1 MANMDVP
8 LLGAGGPNGPGA
20 SAGAGPAGR
29 ARAGAV
35 QEGAPFAEVLDAKL
49 DPELRFSAHAQA
61 RLRSREIGLSDDD
74 RSRLA
79 RATSEAARKGARE
92 ALLLMGDL
100 GFIVSVGNR
109 TVITALDSSRMDGGI
124 ITGIDAA
131 VVVPEASR

>member
-1 MANMDVP
+1 MANIDVP
-8 LLGAGGPNGPGA
+8 LVGPGFPG
-20 SAGAGPAGR
+20 SSNVGAAPAI
-29 ARAGAV
+29 GA
-35 QEGAPFAEVLDAKL
+35 QGGAPFAEVLDAKL
-49 DPELRFSAHAQA
+49 DQELRFSAHAQA
-61 RLRSREIGLSDDD
+61 RLRSREIPLSDED
-74 RSRLA
+74 RGRLA

-109 TVITALDSSRMDGGI
+109 TVITALDSSRLDGGI